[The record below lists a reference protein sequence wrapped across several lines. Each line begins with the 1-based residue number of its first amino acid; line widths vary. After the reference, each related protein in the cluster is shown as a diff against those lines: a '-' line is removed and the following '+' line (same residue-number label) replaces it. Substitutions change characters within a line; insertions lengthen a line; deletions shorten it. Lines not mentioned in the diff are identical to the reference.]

1 LFAER
6 GTLFTE
12 AASQVPLTLPSH
24 YSLFT
29 STYPFENRIE
39 ENAERV
45 PAGAM
50 TLASVLRMHGYKTAA
65 FIGSIFL
72 ERQLGVDQGFEV
84 FDSPFDFGAGSRIS
98 GSMIFGG
105 LERNPYSVRET
116 RDGSLVVAA
125 ALRWLRANRDAPVF
139 VFCAPVR
146 PARALQP
153 ATGCC
158 APARHLPLRCAA

>member
-1 LFAER
+1 LLGVVGRLLTCLWLSGAGRVLPASQPDSARQPVPVILISIDTLRADHLSAYGYQSIRTPNIDLFAER

-65 FIGSIFL
+65 FIGTIFL
-72 ERQLGVDQGFEV
+72 ERRLGVDQGFEV
-84 FDSPFDFGAGSRIS
+84 YDSPFRLR
-98 GSMIFGG
+98 GG
-105 LERNPYSVRET
+105 LAHLGVYDLR
-116 RDGSLVVAA
+116 GS
-125 ALRWLRANRDAPVF
+125 
-139 VFCAPVR
+139 
-146 PARALQP
+146 
-153 ATGCC
+153 
-158 APARHLPLRCAA
+158 